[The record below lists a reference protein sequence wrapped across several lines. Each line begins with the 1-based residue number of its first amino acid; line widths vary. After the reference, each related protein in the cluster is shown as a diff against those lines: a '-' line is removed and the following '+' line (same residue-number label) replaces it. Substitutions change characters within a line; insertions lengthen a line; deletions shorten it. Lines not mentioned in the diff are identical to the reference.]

1 MPQQNIFIG
10 SRNRL
15 CHNYPNGS
23 SGVETVKLLLEF
35 ILKAA
40 ISHLFFPTIF
50 DIIQEYYSLT
60 CYNVI

>member
-1 MPQQNIFIG
+1 MPQQNILIG

-15 CHNYPNGS
+15 SHNYLNGS

-40 ISHLFFPTIF
+40 ISYFFPPYLI
-50 DIIQEYYSLT
+50 
-60 CYNVI
+60 

>member
-1 MPQQNIFIG
+1 MPQQNILIG

-15 CHNYPNGS
+15 SHNFLNGS

-40 ISHLFFPTIF
+40 ISHLYFSTIC
-50 DIIQEYYSLT
+50 DIIQEYYS
-60 CYNVI
+60 